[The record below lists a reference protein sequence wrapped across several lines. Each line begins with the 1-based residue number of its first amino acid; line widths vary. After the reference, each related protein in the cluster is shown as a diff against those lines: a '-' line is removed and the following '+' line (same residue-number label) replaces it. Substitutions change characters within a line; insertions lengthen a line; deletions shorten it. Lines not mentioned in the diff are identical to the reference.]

1 MIQHVL
7 LRRSPSSFRTPRRL
21 FPNDTLKRK
30 QLKFWCFQMCFQ
42 VSIYLKV
49 PRDKASTRRGA
60 TPTDWSDKKHRSI
73 DETLFCET
81 WDPPRYE
88 SSNLVYISSCVR
100 MSKGILLELF
110 PHFLERLE
118 IHQPSKKVT
127 RHISD
132 RILSTGNVSVH
143 IPGLLVARKT
153 LENLSSLFGNKVWL
167 HLQKCQTMQISG
179 CCQLAPTHAETVLGS
194 CFFSG
199 PNHFHRFTYSYD
211 LTWQHPGTLIIDH
224 L

>member
-1 MIQHVL
+1 MIHHVL

-49 PRDKASTRRGA
+49 PRDKVSTRRGA

-88 SSNLVYISSCVR
+88 SSNQVYISSCVR

-143 IPGLLVARKT
+143 TRPSCSQENAWEFELSLRQQGLTSPAKMSNHADLRM
-153 LENLSSLFGNKVWL
+153 LSIGANT
-167 HLQKCQTMQISG
+167 CRDR
-179 CCQLAPTHAETVLGS
+179 LGS

-211 LTWQHPGTLIIDH
+211 LTWQHPGALIIDH